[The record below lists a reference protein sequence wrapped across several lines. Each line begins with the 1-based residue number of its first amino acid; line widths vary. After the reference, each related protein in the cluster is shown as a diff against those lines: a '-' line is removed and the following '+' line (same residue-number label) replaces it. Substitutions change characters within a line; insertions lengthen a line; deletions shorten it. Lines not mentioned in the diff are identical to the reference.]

1 MDIEREIR
9 AQLGRGEAVPA
20 ATRLVEGLGPAVFG
34 YHCSLH
40 EEDDAKEVFSMWA
53 EDVWRGLSAFRGEA
67 SVKTWAYRLAWH
79 ASCRFR
85 RDAFRKR
92 REAIPTSAASRLAA
106 SVASK
111 SGLAPGS
118 RRERLDRLRAE
129 LSPEEQTLLV
139 LRVDRELEWEEI
151 AAILSVDGAPVTSP
165 ALRKRFERLKE
176 KLAELAKS
184 ERLID

>member
-1 MDIEREIR
+1 VDLDQEIR
-9 AQLGRGEAVPA
+9 AFVARGEIEPA
-20 ATRLVEGLGPAVFG
+20 ATRAVESLGPAVFG
-34 YHCSLH
+34 YLCSLH

-53 EDVWRGLSAFRGEA
+53 EDVWRGLPAFRGDA
-67 SVKTWAYRLAWH
+67 ALRTWSYRLAWH
-79 ASCRFR
+79 AACRFR
-85 RDAFRKR
+85 RDAFRRR

-118 RRERLDRLRAE
+118 RRARLERLRAA
-129 LSPEEQTLLV
+129 LAPDEQSLLV
-139 LRVDRELEWEEI
+139 LRVDRELEWDEI
-151 AAILSVDGAPVTSP
+151 AAILSEEGEPVTSA

-176 KLAELAKS
+176 KLAAMARS

>member
-1 MDIEREIR
+1 MDLELDIR
-9 AQLGRGEAVPA
+9 KLLDRGETDSA
-20 ATRLVEGLGPAVFG
+20 ATRTVEGLGPSIFG
-34 YHCSLH
+34 YLCSLL

-53 EDVWRGLSAFRGEA
+53 EDVWRGLASFRGEA
-67 SVKTWAYRLAWH
+67 SIRTWSYRLAWH

-85 RDAFRKR
+85 RDAFRRR

-111 SGLAPGS
+111 SGMAPGS
-118 RRERLDRLRAE
+118 RRERLERLRGA
-129 LSPEEQTLLV
+129 LTPEEQSLLV
-139 LRVDRELEWEEI
+139 LRVDRELEWDEI
-151 AAILSVDGAPVTSP
+151 AEVLSVEGEPVTSP

-176 KLAELAKS
+176 KLAGLARS

>member
-1 MDIEREIR
+1 VL
-9 AQLGRGEAVPA
+9 LGRGETVPA
-20 ATRLVEGLGPAVFG
+20 ATRVVEQLGPPVFG
-34 YHCSLH
+34 YLCSLH
-40 EEDDAKEVFSMWA
+40 DDDDAKEVFSMWA
-53 EDVWRGLSAFRGEA
+53 EDVWRGLGAFRGEA

-92 REAIPTSAASRLAA
+92 REPIPTGAASRLAA

-118 RRERLDRLRAE
+118 RRERLERLRGE

-139 LRVDRELEWEEI
+139 LRVDRELEWDEI
-151 AAILSVDGAPVTSP
+151 AGILSVEGAPVTSP

-176 KLAELAKS
+176 KLAGLARSQK
-184 ERLID
+184 LID

>member
-1 MDIEREIR
+1 MDLDAEIR
-9 AQLGRGEAVPA
+9 GLVAGGETVPA
-20 ATRLVEGLGPAVFG
+20 ATRTVEKLGPPIFG
-34 YHCSLH
+34 YLCSLL

-53 EDVWRGLSAFRGEA
+53 EDVWRGLASFRGE
-67 SVKTWAYRLAWH
+67 SSIKTWSYRLAWH

-111 SGLAPGS
+111 SGMAPGS
-118 RRERLDRLRAE
+118 RRERLQKLRAM
-129 LSPEEQTLLV
+129 LAPEEQSLLV
-139 LRVDRELEWEEI
+139 LRVDRELDWDEI
-151 AAILSVDGAPVTSP
+151 ATVLSLDGAPVTSP

-176 KLAELAKS
+176 KLAELARS

>member
-1 MDIEREIR
+1 ML
-9 AQLGRGEAVPA
+9 LGRGETVPA
-20 ATRLVEGLGPAVFG
+20 ATRVVEQLGPPVFG
-34 YHCSLH
+34 YLCSLH
-40 EEDDAKEVFSMWA
+40 DDDDAKEVFSMWA
-53 EDVWRGLSAFRGEA
+53 EDVWRGLGAFRGEA

-92 REAIPTSAASRLAA
+92 REPIPTGAASRLAA

-118 RRERLDRLRAE
+118 RRERLERLRGE

-139 LRVDRELEWEEI
+139 LRVDRELEWDEI
-151 AAILSVDGAPVTSP
+151 AGILSVEGAPVTSP

-176 KLAELAKS
+176 KLAGLARSQK
-184 ERLID
+184 LID